1 MCVFVLRG
9 TKDPQ
14 SGLNKEHPPDPV
26 KNKDAFKQKTNRQ
39 GLATTVCVCV
49 RVCAHACVRERVRAQ
64 WSPSVSG

>member
-26 KNKDAFKQKTNRQ
+26 KNKDAFKQRTNRQ
-39 GLATTVCVCV
+39 GLGTTVCVCA
-49 RVCAHACVRERVRAQ
+49 RPCVRERVRAQ